1 MSAPSPRRALQWTLL
16 AALARALAMPGFLG
30 SLGWLLLIP
39 AICFRVA
46 GWRQGAGWKTDY
58 LGGLVYWTI
67 SFVFLVH
74 VFLLV
79 PVGAAIILA
88 TAWLVEGWCFRLLN
102 RRFSVSVAALLA
114 LPLAEF
120 LRMKWFYLAVGGV
133 PWANLGF
140 ALAPSPALPLA
151 SILGEGGFVIL
162 AVAFG
167 LMPWSLW
174 QGKGAERRVAAV
186 APAILLLSSGLLY
199 LLPGTPEAEGSLR
212 CLTIQPMIR
221 IDEKHG
227 GLNAS
232 EFFKREDKITQEAF
246 EAGEN
251 PELVIWAET
260 MWPFAAV
267 EQESIGIMRR
277 PWPNQPVEERAMQD
291 LQYEQSLMVRY
302 LLAQGRDRPHFLTGA
317 HFYYPVQPSDPPEVL
332 SPRGT
337 EFLLF
342 DASGNLLQHFSKHKL
357 VPFGESLPFEGKFP
371 GAEAISRLFQR
382 VSGLRPD
389 FARTQQTGPLREVDG
404 LPRLGGAVCWENV
417 FEDTFRMQADAG
429 AQAFLILSNED
440 WFGLDGIEM
449 AQMVQATR
457 LRALETGLSILRSTN
472 TGVTCLVS
480 PDGHVEAP
488 LQPGETGWWGVDLPL
503 RPVAGWLTPYRAF
516 GWLLLPSWS
525 LLAAL
530 LALLSWWKPA
540 LKPSQERML
549 DPLPGEG

>member
-1 MSAPSPRRALQWTLL
+1 MSPTSPRRALQWTLL

-30 SLGWLLLIP
+30 GFGWLLLFP
-39 AICFRVA
+39 AIGFRVA
-46 GWRQGAGWKTDY
+46 GWQQGARWKIDY
-58 LGGLVYWTI
+58 LGGILFWTI
-67 SFVFLVH
+67 SFIFLVH

-79 PVGAAIILA
+79 PLGAAIILGSC
-88 TAWLVEGWCFRLLN
+88 WVVEGWLFRLLN
-102 RRFSVSVAALLA
+102 RRFSVSVSALLA

-151 SILGEGGFVIL
+151 SVLGEGGLVIL
-162 AVAFG
+162 AVALG
-167 LMPWSLW
+167 LMPWCLW
-174 QGKGAERRVAAV
+174 RTQGRERQVAAV
-186 APAILLLSSGLLY
+186 APIMIVVSAGLVMI
-199 LLPGTPEAEGSLR
+199 LPGTPNPEDSLR
-212 CLTIQPMIR
+212 CLTVQPMIR

-232 EFFKREDKITQEAF
+232 EFFDREDKVTQDAF
-246 EAGEN
+246 QAGER
-251 PELVIWAET
+251 PDLVIWAET

-267 EQESIGIMRR
+267 EQDSIGIMRR
-277 PWPNQPVEERAMQD
+277 PWPNQPVEERGMQD
-291 LQYEQSLMVRY
+291 LQYEQSLMVRF
-302 LLAQGRDRPHFLTGA
+302 LLARAENRPHFLTGA
-317 HFYYPVQPSDPPEVL
+317 HFYYPVQPSDSPDVL

-342 DASGNLLQHFSKHKL
+342 DSSGNLLQHFSKHKL
-357 VPFGESLPFEGKFP
+357 VPFGESLPFGGNFP
-371 GAEAISRLFQR
+371 GAEAISRLFQQ

-389 FARTQQTGPLREVDG
+389 FARTEQTGPLKEVDG

-417 FEDTFRMQADAG
+417 FEDTFRMQADMG

-440 WFGLDGIEM
+440 WFGLGGIEM
-449 AQMVQATR
+449 EQMVEATR

-480 PDGHVEAP
+480 PDGTVEAP
-488 LQPGETGWWGVDLPL
+488 LKPGETGWWGVDLPL

-516 GWLLLPSWS
+516 GWLLLPTWS
-525 LLAAL
+525 LLAVL

-540 LKPSQERML
+540 QKPLEERQL
-549 DPLPGEG
+549 DPLSGEG